1 MIRQPVLH
9 SILQVSFSPV
19 TPAWPETFVI
29 GRNAPADRIQPGVIA
44 QCKKPTAQM
53 THLVFSD
60 TQANAQKT
68 KRAIF
73 CQRTDRKLDNYS
85 NIFYLEKRDIEN

>member
-1 MIRQPVLH
+1 M
-9 SILQVSFSPV
+9 
-19 TPAWPETFVI
+19 A
-29 GRNAPADRIQPGVIA
+29 
-44 QCKKPTAQM
+44 
-53 THLVFSD
+53 HLVFSD

-85 NIFYLEKRDIEN
+85 NIFYLEKREIEK